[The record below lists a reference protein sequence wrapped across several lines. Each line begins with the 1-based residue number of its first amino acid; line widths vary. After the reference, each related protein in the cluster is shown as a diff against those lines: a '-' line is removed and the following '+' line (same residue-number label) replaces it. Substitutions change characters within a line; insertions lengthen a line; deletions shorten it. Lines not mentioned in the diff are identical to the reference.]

1 MIQLVFVVKMTARK
15 PIAMANIL
23 PTEDEVPQCRKRLLE
38 CETLE
43 SILLPNGIV
52 NETSPA
58 SSYYS
63 AGDISIEIDSRMS
76 DPLHEDSPATNH
88 ENTKETKF
96 HKDSLVFAKLSGHS
110 DPPWPARVA
119 KVCWTNGTHCGY
131 EVFFYGTYQVGIVS
145 KDKIWGYNEDFI
157 AKFSKPK
164 MSAKRKLDFSKGL
177 VEIRDCPDI
186 APSRD
191 VPESASQIAKKL
203 IRRTAIKDDQ
213 KIKGKAMTGIKKSK
227 NKESSWVLAKSNKRL
242 VYDES
247 TDEDCDEGHPI
258 KKKRTLSMN
267 DDSLSSAS
275 ESKNNNRRSNRNRK
289 VPYWRRVDD
298 DGSQVDPYSID
309 QLDEYVKPS
318 ASSESLAQNTRKS
331 SSNGKQNKIKV
342 CKNFEDDKKVSKGS
356 DKSISK
362 RRSSVYENNDST
374 ESEEA
379 LQNSNPPV
387 NVTRFNP
394 KKRILKADCVI
405 VKEEPLSE
413 DPNEWTVAQTVA
425 SIVRMDPTIT
435 PEDIKGIREQN
446 IDGCALL
453 KLDFHEFVTY
463 CQVKV
468 GPAIKLSCL
477 VKELKVKVSTVSNGS
492 TML

>member
-1 MIQLVFVVKMTARK
+1 MTARK

-63 AGDISIEIDSRMS
+63 AGDISIDSRMS
-76 DPLHEDSPATNH
+76 DPLNEDSPATNH

-145 KDKIWGYNEDFI
+145 KDKVWGYNEDFI

-213 KIKGKAMTGIKKSK
+213 KIKGKAMTGIKKVGDKSK
-227 NKESSWVLAKSNKRL
+227 NKASSWILTKSNKRL

-247 TDEDCDEGHPI
+247 TDEDCDPI

-275 ESKNNNRRSNRNRK
+275 ESKNNNRRRSNRNRK
-289 VPYWRRVDD
+289 VPYWRRVSD
-298 DGSQVDPYSID
+298 DGSHVDPYSID

-362 RRSSVYENNDST
+362 RRSSVNENNDST

-379 LQNSNPPV
+379 LQNSNPAV

-435 PEDIKGIREQN
+435 PEDIKAIREQN

-453 KLDFHEFVTY
+453 KLDFHDFVTY